1 MPSPCTSTFAFRLPS
16 TESYFSRCASV
27 AALVR
32 SFTATKSISLL
43 PSAARMM
50 LRPMRPNP
58 LMPTFTA
65 IAFLR

>member
-1 MPSPCTSTFAFRLPS
+1 
-16 TESYFSRCASV
+16 
-27 AALVR
+27 
-32 SFTATKSISLL
+32 LL

-58 LMPTFTA
+58 LIPTFTA